1 METIVNA
8 IKYERDLKSLY
19 LNYIIFWSCFFVF
32 VCSNAFL
39 STFVPSFFLIT
50 QAFQSLALIGMF
62 YSGFYMVQFRVFN
75 DYLGVM
81 LFLYFI
87 WIFFIVFNGFI
98 FEYNWVKGFFLS
110 GYLRYFF
117 PLILFFPKNLRFYK
131 LLFIVIVCSAIGY
144 IFLNFAFFDL
154 VTAHYDTNEANKFTF
169 EGFTRNLG
177 VPLSFLLFT
186 YIYHSK
192 TKVSIVLAAVIVML
206 LISTFRARRAI
217 LAVTVVHLFITGII
231 FYIYSDKKLMIAI
244 VGSLILF
251 IGGIYGGQFFM
262 NNKDTFFAELV
273 DRNTTDTRSGVEAA
287 FKRDFDFQDWV
298 IGRGIDGKYWC
309 PNIDMND
316 TTGYRWMIETDY
328 LNIILKGGVIHLIL
342 VLLIAIPAFIRALFY
357 SNNLLSKAAGIW
369 IVLWILSLYPMNVFN
384 FDINHLIFWLSVG
397 IGYSKGTRAMSDDQ
411 IMMGL
416 K

>member
-1 METIVNA
+1 METIINA
-8 IKYERDLKSLY
+8 IKYEKDLKSLY
-19 LNYIIFWSCFFVF
+19 QNYVIFWCCFFVF
-32 VCSNAFL
+32 VFGNAFL
-39 STFVPSFFLIT
+39 STFNSSFFRIT
-50 QAFQSLALIGMF
+50 EVFKTLALIGIF
-62 YSGFYMVQFRVFN
+62 YTGFYMVQFRVLS
-75 DYLGVM
+75 DYLGIM

-98 FEYNWVKGFFLS
+98 IEYNFLKKFMFS
-110 GYLRYFF
+110 GMLKYFF
-117 PLILFFPKNLRFYK
+117 PLVLFFPKNLRFYK
-131 LLFIVIVCSAIGY
+131 LLFVVITVAALGY

-154 VTAHYDTNEANKFTF
+154 VTAKYETNEANKFTF

-192 TKVSIVLAAVIVML
+192 TKISIVLAAVIVML

-217 LAVTVVHLFITGII
+217 LAVTVVHLIITGII

-251 IGGIYGGQFFM
+251 IGGIYGGQFFLK
-262 NNKDTFFAELV
+262 NKDTFFAELV
-273 DRNTTDTRSGVEAA
+273 DRNTKDTRSGVEAA
-287 FKRDFDFQDWV
+287 FKRDFEFQDWIV
-298 IGRGIDGKYWC
+298 GRGIDGKYWC
-309 PNIDMND
+309 PNIDKND

-342 VLLIAIPAFIRALFY
+342 VLLIAIPAFIKALFY

-411 IMMGL
+411 IMMAL